1 MTVPSDR
8 TRPMPTPQVSV
19 QDLTPADRPDTR
31 QTLSGRVK
39 HKATGLPAEGVSLN
53 WVAMLEG
60 ALICDPGT
68 VLLGAGRSGRNGEF
82 AIMLRDDAEAREAAR
97 FLRSSAES
105 WAVIKAAEEAICG
118 ETKLTPGIDSEVI
131 LTVETDRNARPL
143 ESSQVQSLGEYLAVN
158 RLLTAG
164 ALRDQLAGPWSD
176 SPAAGWSPGARL
188 HALESFDREMKN
200 ADRSGRDG
208 RNQMLDFDV
217 LDAGDLIGSVTGDV
231 FPGGTFEHSWGKK
244 TNLSLYRDYL
254 RGIWVGAAT
263 FAHKEVYSFDAA
275 KSKLEKQLNNRL
287 HQSFKTPIEAQSP
300 AAALLASILKSAL
313 TTAKAEGGFGKTA
326 VQVPAKAADETAE
339 DYLRRLVQLSGVSQT
354 ELRNRFRLDFA
365 PANGAMTSP
374 VQLNIDALRL
384 FLSDTHQ
391 APRDPYPADPEA
403 NPDRPEL
410 PILISRFA
418 GTAPFY
424 LQYEEWL
431 DRQRP
436 FYGENVYDIRRTV
449 PVFPQWV
456 REEFVSR
463 MGNRDFDASK
473 EFTEAAQS
481 EFLPSNDGLGAR
493 IVSLFGVVDQL
504 NHAIWQIDTA
514 DLGGA
519 LTTIGALE
527 AASSDLLHKLLR
539 KGWYKETFDFGNFGD
554 PREITLPS
562 RAAMPGGSIDEL
574 GAIEKFFQPPDFR
587 SYYEP
592 GTQVAHTLEIATIAV
607 HWLYYVRQ
615 IMLPFLRSR
624 VAQATGNYAE
634 ALRHLGNLTG
644 IQIGVAEAETGEPYG
659 KWPFIHRLESL
670 PYTALVQYDEKTNRP
685 KKSDPVVLDLH
696 WSDPYQLS
704 ALNRGLQIPDCEA
717 RHFKLAQGRA
727 MLAWAEQLFR
737 TDEPSN
743 IRRAR
748 ELYKGVLILHG
759 IDPGTI
765 PTYPKEGDPIFV
777 FLQLIGNPA
786 IRAQVERAHYGL
798 FLIEEGLNAY
808 GWREDMVPI
817 LRFRPLKDESDA
829 LAAAAK
835 SAQDDFI
842 AYTDRFEQ
850 AQLDRMHA
858 ALLVE
863 KAKAAVS
870 IAGEQ
875 VVIAQHDVELAREQ
889 VKAVEKEIERKQEEI
904 EDHDSFFG
912 QFKDYLSGAKK
923 ALEGLTKESKSP
935 IGEKVIKEVGLVG
948 GSGAMVLGGMAA
960 FVYVSWISMEGMETE
975 ANRRA
980 GDIKRLREV
989 ALPAAKTQVALRQRG
1004 VSIASHQKRIAEAD
1018 LQYARAV
1025 VGFNRDRFLSVEAW
1039 AKLAGFAEQLLA
1051 YYVDNAA
1058 RFGWLA
1064 ERALAFEQARTID
1077 IIGKNYLPRA
1087 MRGLTGP
1094 DALQADLAALE
1105 NSRLL
1110 GIKLTMPV
1118 QHSVSLAREFPIAF
1132 GALKASGRCSF
1143 ATEEA
1148 RLRTLYPGLFGFRLR
1163 TVSVA
1168 AQSTE
1173 AQVIRGTLRNRGI
1186 SSVGQ
1191 DGGRSEQVLIRF
1203 PDALPISEFNMK
1215 EDMDAFGLPGEALLQ
1230 FEGSGFT
1237 TGWDIALATHAPPP
1251 QGLSDVLITFDGYGF
1266 YNDDMFVADE
1276 PAPDI
1281 ANRTILFAGSSIDPD
1296 GIAALRD
1303 GTASRLTLEL
1313 AGFAGEREGEVRTIA
1328 NIGLIWLGDGP
1339 APITLTAQ
1347 SSGETAA
1354 VPFAGGIA
1362 ASNAPPFDSTTGA
1375 MPLNAFHGVT
1385 MDQAFTLDFGD
1396 ADLSKLTDL
1405 AIVLE
1410 YSGSA

>member
-1 MTVPSDR
+1 MTVPNDR
-8 TRPMPTPQVSV
+8 ARPMSTGLVSV
-19 QDLTPADRPDTR
+19 LDRHAADFPGAGN
-31 QTLSGRVK
+31 TLSGRVK
-39 HKATGLPAEGVSLN
+39 HKATGLPAAGVSLI
-53 WVAMLEG
+53 WVAMLDG
-60 ALICDPGT
+60 ALICDPGE
-68 VLLGAGRSGRNGEF
+68 VLLGAGLSGRNGEF
-82 AIMLRDDAEAREAAR
+82 TIMLRDDTEAREAVR
-97 FLRSSAES
+97 FLTGSSES
-105 WAVIKAAEEAICG
+105 WAVLKTADKDICG
-118 ETKLTPGIDSEVI
+118 EAKLSPGKYNGVP
-131 LTVETDRNARPL
+131 LAVETGQDVQPL
-143 ESSQVQSLGEYLAVN
+143 QRSHVQSLGEYLAVN

-164 ALRDQLAGPWSD
+164 ALRDQLSAPWSD

-188 HALESFDREMKN
+188 HALESFDREMKQ

-208 RNQMLDFDV
+208 RDQMLNFDI
-217 LDAGDLIGSVTGDV
+217 LDAGDLRGSVTGDLV
-231 FPGGTFEHSWGKK
+231 PEGIFDHIWGKK

-254 RGIWVGAAT
+254 RGIWVSAAT
-263 FAHKEVYSFDAA
+263 FAHKKVYSFDAA
-275 KSKLEKQLNNRL
+275 RSKLEKQLNNRL
-287 HQSFKTPIEAQSP
+287 HQNFKTPIEAQSS
-300 AAALLASILKSAL
+300 AAELLAGILKAAL
-313 TTAKAEGGFGKTA
+313 TTDKTEGGFGKTA
-326 VQVPAKAADETAE
+326 AEVPTEATDETPEA
-339 DYLRRLVQLSGVSQT
+339 YLGRLVQFSSVTLT
-354 ELRNRFRLDFA
+354 ELHNRFRLDFA
-365 PANGAMTSP
+365 PASGAQTSP

-391 APRDPYPADPEA
+391 APRDPYPAVPDA
-403 NPDRPEL
+403 NPGRPGL
-410 PILISRFA
+410 SIITARFA

-436 FYGENVYDIRRTV
+436 FYAENAYDIRRTV
-449 PVFPQWV
+449 PVFPQGI
-456 REEFVSR
+456 RDEFISR

-481 EFLPSNDGLGAR
+481 EFLQSDDGLGVR
-493 IVSLFGVVDQL
+493 IVSLFGLIDQL
-504 NHAIWQIDTA
+504 NHAVWQIDTA

-527 AASSDLLHKLLR
+527 GGAEDLLRKLLR
-539 KGWYKETFDFGNFGD
+539 KGWYKETFEFENSED
-554 PREITLPS
+554 PRELTLPS
-562 RAAMPGGSIDEL
+562 RAAMPGSSIEEL
-574 GAIEKFFQPPDFR
+574 GAIEKFFQPADFR

-592 GTQVAHTLEIATIAV
+592 GTQIARTLEIATIAV

-624 VAQATGNYAE
+624 VAQATGNHAE

-644 IQIGVAEAETGEPYG
+644 VQIGVAEAETGEPYAEG
-659 KWPFIHRLESL
+659 TYLHRIESL
-670 PYTALVQYDEKTNRP
+670 PYTALVQYDEKTNRQA
-685 KKSDPVVLDLH
+685 KSNPVVLDLH

-704 ALNRGLQIPDCEA
+704 TLDRGLQIPDCEA
-717 RHFKLAQGRA
+717 RYFKLAQGRA
-727 MLAWAEQLFR
+727 MLDWAEQLFR

-748 ELYKGVLILHG
+748 EIYKGVLILHG

-786 IRAQVERAHYGL
+786 IRAQVERANYGL

-817 LRFRPLKDESDA
+817 LRFRPLKDASDA
-829 LAAAAK
+829 FAAAAK

-850 AQLDRMHA
+850 ARLDRMHA

-863 KAKAAVS
+863 KAKASVS

-875 VVIAQHDVELAREQ
+875 VDIAQHDVELARQQ

-904 EDHDSFFG
+904 EDHDGFFG

-935 IGEKVIKEVGLVG
+935 AGEKAMTQVAAVG

-980 GDIKRLREV
+980 GDIKRLRDV
-989 ALPAAKTQVALRQRG
+989 ALPAAKAQVQLRQRA

-1025 VGFNRDRFLSVEAW
+1025 VGFNRDRFLSVETW
-1039 AKLAGFAEQLLA
+1039 AKLAGFAEQLMA
-1051 YYVDNAA
+1051 YYIDNAA
-1058 RFGWLA
+1058 RLGWLA
-1064 ERALAFEQARTID
+1064 ERALAFEQVRTID

-1118 QHSVSLAREFPIAF
+1118 QHSLSLARDFPIAF

-1143 ATEEA
+1143 TTEEA
-1148 RLRTLYPGLFGFRLR
+1148 LLRTLYPGLFGFRLR

-1168 AQSTE
+1168 TQSTG
-1173 AQVIRGTLRNRGI
+1173 AQIIRGTLRNRGI
-1186 SSVGQ
+1186 SSVGR
-1191 DGGRSEQVLIRF
+1191 DGGKSEQVLIRF

-1215 EDMDAFGLPGEALLQ
+1215 DDMDAFGLPGEALLQ
-1230 FEGSGFT
+1230 FEGGGFT

-1251 QGLSDVLITFDGYGF
+1251 QGLADVLITFDGYGF
-1266 YNDDMFVADE
+1266 YSDDMFVADQ

-1281 ANRTILFAGSSIDPD
+1281 ANRTILFSGSSIAPD
-1296 GIAALRD
+1296 GLAALRD
-1303 GTASRLTLEL
+1303 GTASQLTLDL
-1313 AGFAGEREGEVRTIA
+1313 AGFAGEREGETRTIA
-1328 NIGLIWLGDGP
+1328 NMGLIWLGDGP
-1339 APITLTAQ
+1339 APIALTAQ
-1347 SSGETAA
+1347 GSGETATIH
-1354 VPFAGGIA
+1354 FADGIA
-1362 ASNAPPFDSTTGA
+1362 ASNAPPFDSVTGA
-1375 MPLNAFHGVT
+1375 MPLNAFHDVA
-1385 MDQAFTLDFGD
+1385 MDQAFTFDFGD

-1410 YSGSA
+1410 YSRPE

>member
-1 MTVPSDR
+1 MSAVNDR
-8 TRPMPTPQVSV
+8 TRPVAGDLVSV
-19 QDLTPADRPDTR
+19 QDLSIVQHPDAETI
-31 QTLSGRVK
+31 SGRVK
-39 HKATGLPAEGVSLN
+39 HKATGLPVEGVSLT
-53 WVAMLEG
+53 WVAMLGG
-60 ALICDPGT
+60 ALICDDKP
-68 VLLGAGRSGRNGEF
+68 VFLGAGRTGRNGEF
-82 AIMLRDDAEAREAAR
+82 TIRLQDDAEAHEVIR
-97 FLRSSAES
+97 FLEGSSSS
-105 WAVIKAAEEAICG
+105 WAAVTIADDGVYGKARLFPRVTSGVVIAAE
-118 ETKLTPGIDSEVI
+118 
-131 LTVETDRNARPL
+131 TDGSAAPL
-143 ESSQVQSLGEYLAVN
+143 DIAQVQSLGEYLAVN

-164 ALRDQLAGPWSD
+164 ALRGQLATPWPD
-176 SPAAGWSPGARL
+176 SPVAKWPLSMRL
-188 HALESFDREMKN
+188 DALKGFDGEMKN
-200 ADRSGRDG
+200 TDHSGGGGRD
-208 RNQMLDFDV
+208 QLLDFDV
-217 LDAGDLIGSVTGDV
+217 LYSGELLGSVTGDIV
-231 FPGGTFEHSWGKK
+231 PGGTFDQSWGRK

-254 RGIWVGAAT
+254 RGIWVSAAT
-263 FAHKEVYSFDAA
+263 FAHKKIYSFDAA
-275 KSKLEKQLNNRL
+275 KSDLEKQLNNRL
-287 HQSFKTPIEAQSP
+287 HQNFKTPIEAQSS
-300 AAALLASILKSAL
+300 AAALLADILKAAL
-313 TTAKAEGGFGKTA
+313 ITGEAQGGFGKA
-326 VQVPAKAADETAE
+326 AAQVPAAAE
-339 DYLRRLVQLSGVSQT
+339 DESADAYLGRLIEFSGVSRI
-354 ELRNRFRLDFA
+354 ELRNRFRVDFD
-365 PANGAMTSP
+365 PASDAMTSP

-391 APRDPYPADPEA
+391 VSKDPYPATPNVNPE
-403 NPDRPEL
+403 RSGL
-410 PILISRFA
+410 PIIFSHFA

-436 FYGENVYDIRRTV
+436 FYGENAYDIRRTV

-456 REEFVSR
+456 RDEFVSR

-473 EFTEAAQS
+473 EFTEAAHS
-481 EFLPSNDGLGAR
+481 EFLQSAEGLGAR
-493 IVSLFGVVDQL
+493 IVSLFGLIDQL
-504 NHAIWQIDTA
+504 NHAVWQVDAA

-527 AASSDLLHKLLR
+527 SASEDLLRKLLR
-539 KGWYKETFDFGNFGD
+539 KGWYKPTFDFENGEP

-562 RAAMPGGSIDEL
+562 RAAMPSGSIDEL
-574 GAIEKFFQPPDFR
+574 SAIEKFFQPREFR

-592 GTQVAHTLEIATIAV
+592 GTQVARTLEIATIAV
-607 HWLYYVRQ
+607 HWLYYARQ

-624 VAQATGNYAE
+624 VAHATGNYAE

-644 IQIGVAEAETGEPYG
+644 VQIGVAEAETGEPYAEG
-659 KWPFIHRLESL
+659 PYLHRLESL
-670 PYTALVQYDEKTNRP
+670 PYTALVKYNEKTGRQEE
-685 KKSDPVVLDLH
+685 SDPVVLSLPWGDTWL
-696 WSDPYQLS
+696 LS
-704 ALNRGLQIPDCEA
+704 TLNRGLQIPDCEA

-727 MLAWAEQLFR
+727 MLGWAEQLFR

-748 ELYKGVLILHG
+748 ELFKGVLFLHSV
-759 IDPGTI
+759 DPGTI
-765 PTYPKEGDPIFV
+765 PAYPKEGDPIV
-777 FLQLIGNPA
+777 LLLELIGNPA
-786 IRAQVERAHYGL
+786 IRAQVERARYGL

-817 LRFRPLKDESDA
+817 LRFRPLKDASDS

-875 VVIAQHDVELAREQ
+875 VAIAQRDVELAREQ
-889 VKAVEKEIERKQEEI
+889 VKAVEKQIEQKQEEI

-912 QFKDYLSGAKK
+912 QFEDYLSGAKT
-923 ALEGLTKESKSP
+923 ALEGLTKAGKSSG
-935 IGEKVIKEVGLVG
+935 GEKAMTQLAAVG

-960 FVYVSWISMEGMETE
+960 FVYVSWVSMEGMETE

-980 GDIKRLREV
+980 DEIKRLRNV
-989 ALPAAKTQVALRQRG
+989 ALPAAKAQVTLRIRG
-1004 VSIASHQKRIAEAD
+1004 VSIATHQKRIAEAD
-1018 LQYARAV
+1018 MQYAKAV
-1025 VGFNRDRFLSVEAW
+1025 VGFNHDRFLSVETW
-1039 AKLAGFAEQLLA
+1039 SKLAGFAEQLMA

-1058 RFGWLA
+1058 RLGWLA

-1118 QHSVSLAREFPIAF
+1118 QHSLSLAREFPIAF
-1132 GALKASGRCSF
+1132 GALKARGRCSF

-1168 AQSTE
+1168 ALTTG
-1173 AQVIRGTLRNRGI
+1173 AQVIHGTLRNRGI

-1191 DGGRSEQVLIRF
+1191 DGGGSEQVLIRF
-1203 PDALPISEFNMK
+1203 PDALPISEFNMR

-1237 TGWDIALATHAPPP
+1237 TGWDIALASHTPPAP
-1251 QGLSDVLITFDGYGF
+1251 GLLDVVITFDGYGF

-1276 PAPDI
+1276 TAADNM
-1281 ANRTILFAGSSIDPD
+1281 NRTILFAGSSIDPE
-1296 GIAALRD
+1296 GMRELQEGAA
-1303 GTASRLTLEL
+1303 SKLTLDL
-1313 AGFAGEREGEVRTIA
+1313 AGFAGKREGEVRTIT
-1328 NIGLIWLGDGP
+1328 NIGLIWLGEGATP
-1339 APITLTAQ
+1339 VTLTAQ
-1347 SSGETAA
+1347 NSGETAA
-1354 VPFAGGIA
+1354 VPFNNGIA
-1362 ASNAPPFDSTTGA
+1362 ASNAPPFDSSNGP
-1375 MPLNAFHGVT
+1375 MPLNAFHGVA
-1385 MDQAFTLDFGD
+1385 MDQAFALDFDD
-1396 ADLSKLTDL
+1396 ADLSKLADL
-1405 AIVLE
+1405 VIVLE
-1410 YSGSA
+1410 YSGSM